1 MKIKSLVVLVLG
13 IALLASCSR
22 PLADRMDK
30 FVTKTEAN
38 YEKYSDKDW
47 AKSQEQFNALVQE
60 YKDNLD
66 SFSKEEK
73 DRINKAMGK
82 YTGILLKKG
91 ISKAGNVIQEAVE
104 GASEFLKGVMGSS
117 EDDD

>member
-47 AKSQEQFNALVQE
+47 VLVQTVE
-60 YKDNLD
+60 HHHIIDTV
-66 SFSKEEK
+66 EEL
-73 DRINKAMGK
+73 G
-82 YTGILLKKG
+82 
-91 ISKAGNVIQEAVE
+91 SE
-104 GASEFLKGVMGSS
+104 GALQGVV
-117 EDDD
+117 DDALRVFVFRVELSVTI

>member
-38 YEKYSDKDW
+38 YEKYSDQDW

-60 YKDNLD
+60 YKDNFD

-73 DRINKAMGK
+73 ERINKAMGK
-82 YTGILLKKG
+82 YAGILLKKG
-91 ISKAGNVIQEAVE
+91 VSEAGGVIKDAVE
-104 GASEFLKGVMGSS
+104 GASEFIKGVMGS